1 MLPEGG
7 MPRQDGMVPATADQS
22 KQSTAASR
30 KGTDMEFDD
39 LIKGIR
45 GRSIQAKQTDS
56 DDPSRIVAA
65 PPIAKLPVPPP
76 AEPFAAD
83 KTAAKVASSQA
94 FEQLKQRVHGL
105 LVQKIDP
112 EHLKK
117 LPEDRQRLEVRRV
130 VEQIIEAE
138 NQPLSLQQKKVLT
151 EEVLDDALGF
161 GPLEKMLRDQSISDI
176 LINGA
181 NSVYVERNGLLHEED
196 IHFRDD
202 GQLLE
207 IIQRIVSR
215 VGRRI
220 DTLSPMVD
228 ARLPDGSRFNAI
240 IPPLALNGP
249 MVSIRRF
256 GKRPLRIVD
265 LLALKA
271 FTPEMCKYMEAA
283 VKARLNILVSG
294 GTGSGKTTLLNT
306 LSSFIPADERIV
318 TIEDA
323 AELQLQQKHVGRLE
337 TRPANVEGEGKV
349 TIRDLVS
356 NALRMRPDRIVIGEC
371 RGAEALDMLQ
381 AMNTGHDGSLTTL
394 HANTPRDAL
403 GRLETMIMLAGLDL
417 PNRAMRQQIASAIN
431 VILQVERLPGGS
443 RRVTKITEVVGMEE
457 DVITLQDLFV
467 FKQLGIDAARRSF
480 GQFLATG
487 LASHFESRFRARGFS
502 LPPDLFRE
510 RVLLEG

>member
-1 MLPEGG
+1 
-7 MPRQDGMVPATADQS
+7 
-22 KQSTAASR
+22 
-30 KGTDMEFDD
+30 MELDE

-45 GRSIQAKQTDS
+45 GRKIESKDAQADETSPDLATGANSKLTV
-56 DDPSRIVAA
+56 PAA
-65 PPIAKLPVPPP
+65 DALP
-76 AEPFAAD
+76 AAD
-83 KTAAKVASSQA
+83 KTVAKTASSQA

-105 LVQKIDP
+105 LVQKLDP

-117 LPEDRQRLEVRRV
+117 IPEDRQRMEVRRV
-130 VEQIIEAE
+130 VEQIIDAE
-138 NQPLSLQQKKVLT
+138 NQPLSLQQKKALT

-161 GPLEKMLRDQSISDI
+161 GPLERLLRDQSISDI

-181 NSVYVERNGLLHEED
+181 SSVYVERNGLLREED

-202 GQLLE
+202 AQLLE

-306 LSSFIPADERIV
+306 LSSFIPPDERIV

-417 PNRAMRQQIASAIN
+417 PNRAMRQQIASAIH

-443 RRVTKITEVVGMEE
+443 RRVTKITEVAGMEQ

-467 FKQLGIDAARRSF
+467 FKQLGIDAAGRTF
-480 GQFLATG
+480 GQFVATG
-487 LASHFESRFRARGFS
+487 IATHFEPRFRARGIS
-502 LPPDLFRE
+502 LPADLFRE

>member
-1 MLPEGG
+1 MI
-7 MPRQDGMVPATADQS
+7 S
-22 KQSTAASR
+22 
-30 KGTDMEFDD
+30 
-39 LIKGIR
+39 
-45 GRSIQAKQTDS
+45 
-56 DDPSRIVAA
+56 
-65 PPIAKLPVPPP
+65 
-76 AEPFAAD
+76 
-83 KTAAKVASSQA
+83 
-94 FEQLKQRVHGL
+94 
-105 LVQKIDP
+105 
-112 EHLKK
+112 
-117 LPEDRQRLEVRRV
+117 EDRQRMELRCV
-130 VEQIIEAE
+130 VEQILDTE
-138 NQPLSLQQKKVLT
+138 NQPLSLKQKNALT

-161 GPLEKMLRDQSISDI
+161 GPLERLLRDQSISDI

-181 NSVYVERNGLLHEED
+181 HSVYVERNGLLREED

-202 GQLLE
+202 SQLLE

-220 DTLSPMVD
+220 DTSSPMVD

-256 GKRPLRIVD
+256 GKRPLKIVD

-271 FTPEMCKYMEAA
+271 FTPEMSRYMEAA

-306 LSSFIPADERIV
+306 LSSFIPPDERIV

-323 AELQLQQKHVGRLE
+323 AELQLQQRHVGRLE

-371 RGAEALDMLQ
+371 RGAEALDVLQ
-381 AMNTGHDGSLTTL
+381 AMNTGHEGSLTTL

-403 GRLETMIMLAGLDL
+403 ARLETMIMMAGLEL
-417 PNRAMRQQIASAIN
+417 PIRAMRQQVASAIN
-431 VILQVERLPGGS
+431 IILQVERLPGGV
-443 RRVTKITEVVGMEE
+443 RRVTKITEVIGMEQ
-457 DVITLQDLFV
+457 DVVTLQDLFV
-467 FKQLGIDAARRSF
+467 FKQLGVDVTGKTCGEF
-480 GQFLATG
+480 VATG
-487 LASHFESRFRARGFS
+487 IASHYEPRFRARGIL
-502 LPPDLFRE
+502 LPAELFRE
-510 RVLLEG
+510 RVLLEA